1 MPPSV
6 VLVNKSIDQLSDAC
20 IIGRMDSR
28 YAKNTGA
35 VFSLK
40 YHVVWCPKY
49 RRPVLEGKI
58 ADRLRVLLGEKTA
71 ELGTTIHALEVMPD
85 HVHLFVES
93 DPTLCVAEIVNRLKR
108 STSRVLRQEFPSL
121 RSRLPTLWTRSY
133 FAGSVGNVSAATVER
148 YIAEQKGK

>member
-1 MPPSV
+1 
-6 VLVNKSIDQLSDAC
+6 
-20 IIGRMDSR
+20 MDSR

-49 RRPVLEGKI
+49 RRPVLVGEV
-58 ADRLRVLLGEKTA
+58 ADRLAGLLAEKAA
-71 ELGTTIHALEVMPD
+71 ELGMAIRALEVMPD

-93 DPTLCVAEIVNRLKR
+93 DPTRCVAEIVNRLKGY
-108 STSRVLRQEFPSL
+108 TSHVLRQEFPSL

-133 FAGSVGNVSAATVER
+133 FAGSVGHVSAATVER
-148 YIAEQKGK
+148 YLAEQKGK